1 MKITEVSTTVLFY
14 PDAKPIQDSTIPTPP
29 PGAGG
34 RGQLFVHIR
43 TDEGIEGLGIG
54 QSSPGVREVVESGLS
69 GLLVGQDPF
78 NIEKLWND
86 MFWHVRGYGRKGVAF
101 CALSAVD
108 IGLWDLK
115 AKALGLPLYRLLGP
129 YTDSVPIYGSGGWTN
144 FSEEELVAE
153 MTAYVDLG
161 IPRVKMKV
169 GKDFG
174 RSEREDIQRLAAVR
188 NAVGDDV
195 TIYIDANNGYYPKQA
210 IYMAKEFEQFQV
222 GWFEEPVLA
231 DDIQGLAEIS
241 HAINIPVATG
251 EHEYTKYGF
260 RELIAAGGADIV
272 QPDVGRVGGVTEWM
286 KVAHMAHGFNLPV
299 APHAVQLVHLHVAC
313 ATPNLKVVE
322 YMNTALEVDRIW
334 YTEIPDQ
341 KDGMWSPFPDKPGLG
356 LELNP
361 EAVERYAV
369 RPTPP
374 TGPEVVPPPEPVERP
389 ADPFGFPPRP
399 IEPPPG
405 PPEATQPD

>member
-1 MKITEVSTTVLFY
+1 MKITDITTTVLSY
-14 PDAKPIQDSTIPTPP
+14 PHGRPIQDATIPPP
-29 PGAGG
+29 PEGTGG
-34 RGQLFVHIR
+34 RRQLFVHIH
-43 TDEGIEGLGIG
+43 TDEGVEGLGIG
-54 QSSPGVREVVESGLS
+54 QGAPGVREVIEG
-69 GLLVGQDPF
+69 GFRNLLIGQDPF

-86 MFWHVRGYGRKGVAF
+86 MFWHVRGYGRKGLAF

-115 AKALGLPLYRLLGP
+115 AKALGLPLYKLLGP

-144 FSEEELVAE
+144 FNIEELVGE
-153 MTAYVDLG
+153 MVGYVEQG
-161 IPRVKMKV
+161 IRRVKMKV

-174 RSEREDIQRLAAVR
+174 RSEREDIERLAAVR
-188 NAVGDDV
+188 RAVGNDV
-195 TIYIDANNGYYPKQA
+195 AIYIDANNGYYPKQA
-210 IYMAKEFEQFQV
+210 IYMAREFEQLQV

-231 DDIQGLAEIS
+231 DDIQGLAEIR

-260 RELIAAGGADIV
+260 KELIARGGADIV
-272 QPDVGRVGGVTEWM
+272 QPDIGRVGGVTEWM

-322 YMNTALEVDRIW
+322 YMNVALDGDRIW
-334 YTEIPDQ
+334 YTEFPQQ

-356 LELNP
+356 LELDP
-361 EAVERYAV
+361 HAVEKWAV
-369 RPTPP
+369 
-374 TGPEVVPPPEPVERP
+374 
-389 ADPFGFPPRP
+389 
-399 IEPPPG
+399 
-405 PPEATQPD
+405 

>member
-1 MKITEVSTTVLFY
+1 MKITDVTTTGLFY
-14 PDAKPIQDSTIPTPP
+14 PDTRPIQDATIPTPP

-34 RGQLFVHIR
+34 RGQLFVHIH
-43 TDEGIEGLGIG
+43 TNEGVEGLGIG
-54 QSSPGVREVVESGLS
+54 QSSPGVRQVIEDGLK
-69 GLLVGQDPF
+69 GLLIGQDPF
-78 NIEKLWND
+78 NIEKLWDD

-129 YTDSVPIYGSGGWTN
+129 YTEAVPIYGSGGWTN
-144 FSEEELVAE
+144 LDQEELIGE
-153 MTAYVDLG
+153 MVGYVEQG
-161 IPRVKMKV
+161 IHRVKMKV

-174 RSEREDIQRLAAVR
+174 KSEREDIQRLATVR
-188 NAVGDDV
+188 RAVGDDV
-195 TIYIDANNGYYPKQA
+195 AIYIDANNGYYPKQA

-231 DDIQGLAEIS
+231 DDIQGLAEIRQAVS
-241 HAINIPVATG
+241 IPVATG

-260 RELIAAGGADIV
+260 KALIAGGGADIV

-286 KVAHMAHGFNLPV
+286 KVAHMAQGFNLPV

-322 YMNTALEVDRIW
+322 YMNTALEGDRVW
-334 YTEIPDQ
+334 YTEFPQ
-341 KDGMWSPFPDKPGLG
+341 QVNGMWSPFPDRPGLG
-356 LELNP
+356 LELDP
-361 EAVERYAV
+361 YAVEKWAV
-369 RPTPP
+369 
-374 TGPEVVPPPEPVERP
+374 
-389 ADPFGFPPRP
+389 
-399 IEPPPG
+399 
-405 PPEATQPD
+405 